1 MGRSEGKG
9 MRKTDMQVFLLERF
23 KLRTRKALGFDWV
36 LYNKLITIR
45 FEFWSGWAQFKQ
57 TTAID

>member
-1 MGRSEGKG
+1 
-9 MRKTDMQVFLLERF
+9 MQVCLLERF

-36 LYNKLITIR
+36 FYNKLITIR